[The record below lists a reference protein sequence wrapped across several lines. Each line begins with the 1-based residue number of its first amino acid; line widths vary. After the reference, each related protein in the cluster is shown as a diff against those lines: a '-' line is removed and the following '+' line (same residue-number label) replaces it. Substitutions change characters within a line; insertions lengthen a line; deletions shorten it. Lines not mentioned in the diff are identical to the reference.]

1 MKKIMMLGLLLLLQ
15 VRNSFAQGTGNN
27 YQKTLEFLQG
37 NGVVD
42 EGPMM
47 FLEKLRHAILP
58 IFDIFIADAQALA
71 AVFMIIF
78 FAIKS
83 YEMMAGDKNLEVMP
97 LLRPF
102 GLLMIIFYW
111 GTFTQIVA
119 YPTELIAQK
128 AQEKLEDEQRKVNQL
143 RIDRIEYVLAVK
155 QYLITAQVDAMIAVD
170 DAKEVGYMQGLWN
183 SLGGKFKDFVLS
195 PVYEYAIRFELTM
208 KMLVAQLME
217 IMALWVFRTAV
228 FILFMIQIIY
238 ASILAILGPFA
249 VAASILPAFRDSLT
263 TWVARFISVNLYIG
277 IGYIVMMLCAVFQH
291 YAMEVEISR
300 YQELMGPNGVT
311 PNEAALAVFASDG
324 VLSFGTLII
333 TYLTGAV
340 CILTV
345 PSISTWIISSAG
357 VTSAVSTMAR
367 GGSQGAAAARKMV
380 TKV

>member
-1 MKKIMMLGLLLLLQ
+1 
-15 VRNSFAQGTGNN
+15 
-27 YQKTLEFLQG
+27 
-37 NGVVD
+37 
-42 EGPMM
+42 
-47 FLEKLRHAILP
+47 
-58 IFDIFIADAQALA
+58 
-71 AVFMIIF
+71 
-78 FAIKS
+78 
-83 YEMMAGDKNLEVMP
+83 
-97 LLRPF
+97 
-102 GLLMIIFYW
+102 
-111 GTFTQIVA
+111 
-119 YPTELIAQK
+119 
-128 AQEKLEDEQRKVNQL
+128 
-143 RIDRIEYVLAVK
+143 
-155 QYLITAQVDAMIAVD
+155 
-170 DAKEVGYMQGLWN
+170 
-183 SLGGKFKDFVLS
+183 
-195 PVYEYAIRFELTM
+195 
-208 KMLVAQLME
+208 MLVAQLME

>member
-1 MKKIMMLGLLLLLQ
+1 MVGLLLMLQ
-15 VRNSFAQGTGNN
+15 AGNSFAQVTNGG

-42 EGPMM
+42 EGPMV

-78 FAIKS
+78 FAVKS
-83 YEMMAGDKNLEVMP
+83 YEMMSGDKNLEVMP

-119 YPTELIAQK
+119 YPTEIIAEK
-128 AQEKLEDEQRKVNQL
+128 AQDKLKDEQQKVNHL
-143 RIDRIEYVLAVK
+143 RNERIEYVVAVK
-155 QYLITAQVDAMIAVD
+155 QYLISAQVDAMIATD
-170 DAKEVGYMQGLWN
+170 EAKGVAESKGFWS
-183 SLGGKFKDFVLS
+183 SLGGKFKDYVLS
-195 PVYEYAIRFELTM
+195 PIYEYSIRFELTL
-208 KMLVAQLME
+208 KMFVAQLLE
-217 IMALWVFRTAV
+217 LMALWVFRTAV

-238 ASILAILGPFA
+238 ASILAVLGPFA

-263 TWVARFISVNLYIG
+263 TWIARFISVNLYIG

-300 YQELMGPNGVT
+300 YQELMGPGGTN
-311 PNEAALAVFASDG
+311 PNEAALAVYATEG

-345 PSISTWIISSAG
+345 PSISTWIISTSG
-357 VTSAVSTMAR
+357 ISSAVSTMGR
-367 GGSQGAAAARKMV
+367 SGGQGAAAARRAI